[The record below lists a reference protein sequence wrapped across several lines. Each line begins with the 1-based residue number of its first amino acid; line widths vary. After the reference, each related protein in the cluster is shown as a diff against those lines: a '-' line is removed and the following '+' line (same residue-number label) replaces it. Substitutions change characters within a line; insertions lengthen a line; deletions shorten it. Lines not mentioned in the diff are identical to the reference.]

1 MRINHP
7 NIIKVY
13 GFFDDL
19 LNLYIVME
27 SALDGQLSDF
37 MEKNTEPLPEIAAT
51 GIFHQICEAV
61 SVLHSESI
69 IHRDLKPENVM
80 LHEVNH

>member
-13 GFFDDL
+13 GFFDDI

-27 SALDGQLSDF
+27 CALDGQLSDF
-37 MEKNTEPLPEIAAT
+37 MEKSTEPIPEAT
-51 GIFHQICEAV
+51 ATVIFHQIC
-61 SVLHSESI
+61 
-69 IHRDLKPENVM
+69 
-80 LHEVNH
+80 